1 MGIMI
6 MNTRLSMLLLIVLAV
21 WIGQAVAAGVVND
34 TMCSAYSAVD
44 SDEYW

>member
-21 WIGQAVAAGVVND
+21 WIGQAMAAGVVND

>member
-1 MGIMI
+1 MI

>member
-1 MGIMI
+1 MI

-21 WIGQAVAAGVVND
+21 WIGQAMAAGVVND

>member
-1 MGIMI
+1 MI

-21 WIGQAVAAGVVND
+21 WIGQAMAAGVVND
-34 TMCSAYSAVD
+34 TICSAYSAVD